1 MLGELESQT
10 LNFMGS
16 YDVDTAEIQE
26 QSPSPILLTVEI
38 LVGVPKSR
46 SPATIEE
53 KSNG

>member
-1 MLGELESQT
+1 MVGELELQT

-16 YDVDTAEIQE
+16 YDVNTAEIQK

-38 LVGVPKSR
+38 LVDVLKSR
-46 SPATIEE
+46 SPVTIEE